1 MKKLILFFVL
11 FGCYEKYKEFK
22 TLEKDNI
29 KITILTQTGNFKI
42 GNNQIKITIKP
53 NENLIKEMFL
63 YMPPTGKNDEKKIYA
78 KLRNVNNGTYEGN
91 LEINEKGIWDLVI
104 ILIDGSAIS
113 ERIPIGDYDKF
124 GF

>member
-1 MKKLILFFVL
+1 MLFVI

-29 KITILTQTGNFKI
+29 KITILTQSGNFKI
-42 GNNQIKITIKP
+42 GNNQVKVIIKP
-53 NENLIKEMFL
+53 NENLIKELFL
-63 YMPPTGKNDEKKIYA
+63 YMPPTGKNDERRVYA
-78 KLRNVNNGTYEGN
+78 KLKNINNGVYEGS

-104 ILIDGSAIS
+104 ILTDGSAIS